1 MKNSRDVGEL
11 ARRAKVPEAAARSV
25 LDALAGLIRE
35 EGGGHPPAHHGGL
48 YSHALSPTDPRLV
61 DELIARAELHP
72 LGVEFLSEG
81 SLDSVAAGFGTHAFT
96 VEAAR
101 ERLRSEAPPLPGEGN
116 AE

>member
-1 MKNSRDVGEL
+1 MRDSHEL
-11 ARRAKVPEAAARSV
+11 FEIARRAKKSEPPARSV
-25 LDALAGLIRE
+25 LEALSGQAPVAN
-35 EGGGHPPAHHGGL
+35 GGPH
-48 YSHALSPTDPRLV
+48 SHALSPMDPRLV
-61 DELIARAELHP
+61 DDLIARAESHP

-81 SLDSVAAGFGTHAFT
+81 SLDSVSAGFGTHAFT